1 MSKSTHCFDLR
12 SALHCL
18 QAIPLHILFELI
30 AVSNPD
36 ITHLLHLVQQVLNEH
51 PSGLSEYALIQQLKS
66 RHSAFAQVNLS
77 DPLSLFRTH
86 FMLFH
91 VLYVLRDKLRH
102 TGQYDVLIHTL
113 NIRIQAPSPTQPQ
126 TSAVGHEDKLRAYY
140 LDITQLTSTDR
151 DAVEALLYG
160 GLTAMAQPDCV
171 TQALSELELDQPAHS
186 LSAQVIRQQYRA
198 LVSRYHPDRG
208 GCTARLQRIN
218 QAMDTLRQH
227 RLLR

>member
-1 MSKSTHCFDLR
+1 MSH
-12 SALHCL
+12 
-18 QAIPLHILFELI
+18 
-30 AVSNPD
+30 PD
-36 ITHLLHLVQQVLNEH
+36 ITHLLQLVQQVLNEH

-66 RHSAFAQVNLS
+66 RHRAFTQVDLS

-91 VLYVLRDKLRH
+91 VLYLLRDKLRH

-151 DAVEALLYG
+151 AAVEALLYG
-160 GLTAMAQPDCV
+160 GLTGLAQPHCV
-171 TQALSELELDQPAHS
+171 THALTELDLDQPAHS
-186 LSAQVIRQQYRA
+186 LSAQVIRQQYRV
-198 LVSRYHPDRG
+198 LVSRHHPDRG

>member
-1 MSKSTHCFDLR
+1 MSKSTHCFDLK

-18 QAIPLHILFELI
+18 QAIPLHILLELI
-30 AVSNPD
+30 AVSHPD
-36 ITHLLHLVQQVLNEH
+36 ITHLLQLVQQVLNEH

-91 VLYVLRDKLRH
+91 VLYLLRDRLRH
-102 TGQYDVLIHTL
+102 ASQYDLLIHPL
-113 NIRIQAPSPTQPQ
+113 SIRLQPATQAQAQ
-126 TSAVGHEDKLRAYY
+126 TAAVGHEDTLRAYY

-151 DAVEALLYG
+151 AAVEALLYG
-160 GLTAMAQPDCV
+160 GLTGLAQPHCV
-171 TQALSELELDQPAHS
+171 THALTELDLDQPAHS
-186 LSAQVIRQQYRA
+186 LSAQVIRQQYRV
-198 LVSRYHPDRG
+198 LVSRHHPDRG